1 LILRV
6 GQIDYANCTPIFAY
20 LKNAFDCRNY
30 RFIRGVPSH
39 LNGMLS
45 SGEIDVCPSSSIE
58 FAKYPL
64 KYLLL
69 PDLSVSSIGPVKSV
83 LLFSRLPLE
92 ELNRQTVGLTTES
105 ATSVNLLKIVL
116 GKFYGYDNCF
126 IKMKTST
133 IDSLSEF
140 PAILLIGDT
149 ALKTGLQC
157 NKCVHVYDLGELWYK
172 FTGLPFVFA
181 LWLVREETAV
191 KLKREVQTLCSRLC
205 FSKKMACTSF
215 ETIASGCEE
224 EWISESEMISY
235 WKTISYDL
243 SLHHLEGLRAFFR
256 YSAEL
261 GIVDREPEIRL
272 FT

>member
-1 LILRV
+1 VILRI
-6 GQIDYANCTPIFAY
+6 GQIDYANCTPLFAC

-30 RFIRGVPSH
+30 RFVRGVPSH

-58 FAKYPL
+58 FAKYPQ

-83 LLFSRLPLE
+83 LLFSRLPIE
-92 ELNRQTVGLTTES
+92 ELNRQTVGLTSES
-105 ATSVNLLKIVL
+105 ATSVNLLKIIL

-126 IKMKTST
+126 SKMKTST
-133 IDSLSEF
+133 LDALSDF

-149 ALKTGLQC
+149 ALKTSMGC
-157 NKCVHVYDLGELWYK
+157 NKGLYVYDLGELWYE

-181 LWLVREETAV
+181 LWLVREEIAV
-191 KLKREVQTLCSRLC
+191 KLEDEVRTLCSRLC
-205 FSKKMACTSF
+205 CSKKLACNSY
-215 ETIASGCEE
+215 EEIASGCEE
-224 EWISESEMISY
+224 DWISQSEIIAY

-243 SLHHLEGLRAFFR
+243 SSWHLEGLRTFFR

-261 GIVDREPEIRL
+261 VVVDHEPEIRL